1 MKTILSILIA
11 LMFVPP
17 SMAAEPLS
25 GRLYSKDF
33 WTKVNAIKEVAELS
47 EEDKRKYFPILL
59 KFLKDKDQTIRTVS
73 AATIARIAIE
83 PEKAIPALLENYKC
97 PHGEEGYEYVD
108 AVAAYGQAAIPY
120 LSKALDSPE
129 WLIRTRACDT
139 LIQIGRKIDKVF
151 HCTQG

>member
-1 MKTILSILIA
+1 MKTIILIVFA
-11 LMFVPP
+11 LMFVSP
-17 SMAAEPLS
+17 SFGADPLT

-33 WTKVNAIKEVAELS
+33 WKRVKAIKEVAELS

-59 KFLKDKDQTIRTVS
+59 EFLQDNDQTIRTVS
-73 AATIARIAIE
+73 AATIAKIGIE
-83 PEKAIPALLENYKC
+83 PEKAIPALLENYKY

-108 AVAAYGQAAIPY
+108 AVVAYGEAAVPH
-120 LSKALDSPE
+120 LNKALDSPE